1 MSTKPAAYHKRKEI
15 IILIVSIVLL
25 VSGVVID
32 SLGISL
38 VEIEASSFN
47 GICTTMVSVQAT
59 VSVVIFSLVSI
70 FSSFQT
76 TEKYGISVVRYLI
89 KYRNKTLNQ
98 SNIFLIE
105 MCLLLVS
112 VVCLFFGWVNTIFC
126 ILATSVFLVLWLAK
140 ESFLLYRVEDI
151 DEEMFS
157 FLEYNLHDKKLGL
170 LAKYITS
177 ERIRLQTNYYRCIKP
192 ESRLDELWI
201 NEIECYKSSLDSDE
215 FKAEHELFVSLAN
228 DYLANEDYSVQSYG
242 LDIALSVIKKYSE
255 LKKIESTV
263 NQYNTVIDDVPVK
276 YAKQAFGEWMLA
288 LATIAYSDNPERNKV
303 RSIVSLID
311 SLEVYLGKYE
321 RHTTTN
327 HFIHVLIQ
335 IANSDQSRMTS
346 LSNMLYGLKGSL
358 YSFYNES
365 EREKYVGFAIH
376 FYLLTIYSGYVQM
389 VGKEFKSHGYNWE
402 PETKEEK
409 LLFGIIVCY
418 LYYMSYRTEDDEIEK
433 LFYGKIKKQNIIDIL
448 KENSD
453 AIRDFFVNLELSSEY
468 LREMKKYMT
477 DYEILIPDNGAKYMI
492 IDSVIDEGMV
502 LMKAMSSFIDDS
514 WLGELILNDWY
525 HFYMM
530 IVGNERT
537 RKQFMELKWLAY
549 HSEDYVND
557 TYSELEEKVINLSY
571 SAVLDKPKTIK
582 EEDEKKL
589 ESFIREGLEEF
600 PKEYSFGFVSEEE
613 DEKELCCLLLRDL
626 SSFEHMH
633 WDYYLKSIKKR
644 ILFNLCIKLSQKLKC
659 QILSSLSDV
668 ESFLE
673 TVNEFDYRIG
683 NPGIPLYD
691 RAFTLRGRVQETLPS
706 GYCIPF
712 YKENSVALIAAHKNR
727 IGIGINIHNVEV
739 RKLTDE
745 EKVREGK
752 RENNKYKDQIMNDIY
767 FDFTEEEHFK
777 FMDNEYRVLQVDYSI
792 SVSAEEDSGI
802 CYIFSKPARKSK

>member
-1 MSTKPAAYHKRKEI
+1 MSTKPAGSQKRKEI

-25 VSGVVID
+25 VTGVVID
-32 SLGISL
+32 SLGICL

-105 MCLLLVS
+105 MCLLLAS

-170 LAKYITS
+170 LEKYITS

-242 LDIALSVIKKYSE
+242 LYIALRVVKKYSE
-255 LKKIESTV
+255 IQESKTEV
-263 NQYNTVIDDVPVK
+263 DKYGMEIDSKPVA
-276 YAKQAFGEWMLA
+276 YAKQAFEEWMPA
-288 LATIAYSDNPERNKV
+288 LANIAYSDNPTRAKIQQIFSKINE
-303 RSIVSLID
+303 
-311 SLEVYLGKYE
+311 LETNKYE
-321 RHTTTN
+321 RKTVTN
-327 HFIHVLIQ
+327 DFLYTLIQ
-335 IANSDQSRMTS
+335 RANEKQSYQKV
-346 LSNMLYGLKGSL
+346 LSNMTLTLKMFLNKCFS
-358 YSFYNES
+358 ES
-365 EREKYVGFAIH
+365 IREKCANVAIH
-376 FYLLTIYSGYVQM
+376 FYLTLIECGYIQI

-448 KENSD
+448 KENSE
-453 AIRDFFVNLELSSEY
+453 AIRDFFVNLELSSGY

-537 RKQFMELKWLAY
+537 RKQFMELNWLTY
-549 HSEDYVND
+549 HSGDQVND

-589 ESFIREGLEEF
+589 ERFVKDGLEEF
-600 PKEYSFGFVSEEE
+600 PKEYSFGFVSKEE

-659 QILSSLSDV
+659 QRLSSLSDV
-668 ESFLE
+668 ESFLD